1 MNVYTGAFVTYV
13 NGFQVKAPVQ
23 MKHVNKTDWLAFKA
37 CYTNAV

>member
-13 NGFQVKAPVQ
+13 NGFQVKVSFL
-23 MKHVNKTDWLAFKA
+23 MKPVNKTDWLAFKA